1 MNKSV
6 KKAIGTFL
14 IFLAGIG
21 LYTAAIAII
30 KHYLRTHNMLTPFA
44 QLILLALVVGGFC
57 VAYRWLA
64 KRLNKFGKDL

>member
-21 LYTAAIAII
+21 LYAAAIAII
-30 KHYLRTHNMLTPFA
+30 KYYLRTHNMLTPFA
-44 QLILLALVVGGFC
+44 QLILLALLVGGFC
-57 VAYRWLA
+57 IAYRWLA
-64 KRLNKFGKDL
+64 KKLNKLGKEL

>member
-6 KKAIGTFL
+6 KKAIGAFL

-21 LYTAAIAII
+21 IYAAAIAII
-30 KHYLRTHNMLTPFA
+30 NHYLRTHDMLTPFA

-57 VAYRWLA
+57 IAYRWLA
-64 KRLNKFGKDL
+64 KKLNKFGKDV

>member
-21 LYTAAIAII
+21 LYAAAIALIN
-30 KHYLRTHNMLTPFA
+30 HYLRTHNMLTPFA
-44 QLILLALVVGGFC
+44 QLILLALLVGGFC
-57 VAYRWLA
+57 IAYRWLT
-64 KRLNKFGKDL
+64 KKLNKLGKEL